1 MAPKRNR
8 KSSQPRSESDLGT
21 KERWRRGRIVVRP
34 VALREGAGYA
44 TTNAA
49 MDLYATAL
57 DEAHEREWLGE
68 GKDGTRRYD
77 AGLRLLHLYD
87 RAGIHPSVVA
97 SYKPTGFDGGEEMSD
112 AQAWNREAYNGWL
125 RHMGMYARAV
135 VALVIDGEIRPTD
148 RDAVLAGL
156 DKLADGLG
164 L

>member
-8 KSSQPRSESDLGT
+8 KSLPVRTTSDYGT
-21 KERWRRGRIVVRP
+21 KERHSRGRVVVRP
-34 VALREGAGYA
+34 VSPGPGYA
-44 TTNAA
+44 TTDAA
-49 MDLYATAL
+49 MDLHATAL
-57 DEAHEREWLGE
+57 DEAHERGWLGTD
-68 GKDGTRRYD
+68 KDGTRRYD
-77 AGLRLLHLYD
+77 AGLRLMHLYD
-87 RAGIHPSVVA
+87 RAGLNPSVVA
-97 SYKPTGFDGGEEMSD
+97 SYKPAGFDGGEEMSD
-112 AQAWNREAYNGWL
+112 AQAWNRDALNGWL